1 MAMARFILRRV
12 AEGLISILGASA
24 IVFIISRLSGD
35 PVVLMLPPEAP
46 QSAVRAMRA
55 SLGLDRPLIVQYGI
69 FLVHALHGDFG
80 QSYRWQMPAIRLILD
95 RLPATVQLAAAGL
108 AFSIAI
114 AVPVGVFSA
123 VYRGGWIDRFG
134 RIFAMLGQAMPAF
147 WVGLLLILAFAI
159 HLDWLP
165 AFGYGGLNHLVLP
178 AIALGWYPVA
188 AMTRIVRSAML
199 DVLETDH
206 IRLARALGTPERLI
220 VWKYGFRNAAVPLLT
235 MLGVYFAAMLGG
247 SFVVEVIFAW
257 PGVGRTVVE
266 AVFSRDF
273 PVVQAGVLSA
283 SVMFVLANLLVDISY
298 GLVDPRIRDER

>member
-1 MAMARFILRRV
+1 MTRFILRRLG
-12 AEGLISILGASA
+12 EGAISILGASL
-24 IVFIISRLSGD
+24 IVFVISRLSGD
-35 PVVLMLPPEAP
+35 PVVLMLPPDAP
-46 QSAVRAMRA
+46 A
-55 SLGLDRPLIVQYGI
+55 SSVQALRQTLGLDQPFVIQYGM
-69 FLVHALHGDFG
+69 FLTRALHGDFG
-80 QSYRWQMPAIRLILD
+80 QSYRWQMPALRLILE
-95 RLPATVQLAAAGL
+95 RLPATVQLAVAGL
-108 AFSIAI
+108 CFSLCV

-123 VYRGGWIDRFG
+123 VNHGGWIDRMG

-147 WVGLLLILAFAI
+147 WVGLLLILTFAI
-159 HLDWLP
+159 QLEWLP
-165 AFGYGGLNHLVLP
+165 AFGYGGINHLVLP

-199 DVLETDH
+199 DVLNTDH
-206 IRLARALGTPERLI
+206 IRLARALGIPERLI
-220 VWKYGFRNAAVPLLT
+220 IWKYAFRNAAVPLLT

-283 SVMFVLANLLVDISY
+283 SVMFVLANLLVDLSY
-298 GLVDPRIRDER
+298 GFVDPRIRDER